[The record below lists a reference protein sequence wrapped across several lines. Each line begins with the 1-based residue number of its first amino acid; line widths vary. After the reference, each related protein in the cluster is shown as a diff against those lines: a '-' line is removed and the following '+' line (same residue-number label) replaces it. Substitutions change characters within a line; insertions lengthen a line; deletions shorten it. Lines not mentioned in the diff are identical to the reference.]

1 MKISLKAAV
10 SHFKLYFGQ
19 YYFKLDIHAKMC
31 YMGYT
36 EPGYIKYVKEGYTDL
51 LISFSFVSFSLS
63 HSQFYAINTDNY
75 TYTAIHK
82 HTYMPTKNMHTCS
95 DIYIHM

>member
-51 LISFSFVSFSLS
+51 LISFSFVSFSFSLT
-63 HSQFYAINTDNY
+63 HNFMQLIQT
-75 TYTAIHK
+75 TIHIQPYISTHICPQK
-82 HTYMPTKNMHTCS
+82 HAYMQ
-95 DIYIHM
+95 